1 MGRKEKQPR
10 IFLPEKQPKQTNKH
24 KKPTTKQQF
33 EYSILNT
40 QDSLTPGLPSQE
52 GIQGFSST
60 CLAFQVAF
68 PKMPAQARILHVTRK
83 AGWTDRAEAVGAPM
97 ALMAL
102 LSPSPGGLDRKEP

>member
-1 MGRKEKQPR
+1 MGKKRETAKNLSTRKTTK
-10 IFLPEKQPKQTNKH
+10 TNKH

-102 LSPSPGGLDRKEP
+102 LSPSPGGLDQIQ